1 MAWTGN
7 FKDQID
13 DLAGTLASADD
24 AAIQQW
30 ILDGCY
36 DVLSKATLKHGED
49 EVWKFV
55 AKSGDQ
61 TSNDIDIDEIRTIAA
76 VVLNGVFATKGKWQ
90 LKAKYADSNSIY
102 AATANDPVWYLD
114 DSKLSIYPAPAGG
127 TPANYYYIPEYAITN
142 WNTSTSS
149 IDNYPSEYYYHAM
162 LYAAVQVLHRRMVD
176 YTTPTELS
184 SLSIT
189 AVVPDEIPA
198 PAITSP
204 GVATIAKP
212 DISSDVPTY
221 TAITVTSGTL
231 GALASQTI
239 ADLSIKAV
247 SPDTPTIA
255 EINYTP
261 PAAIT
266 VDEVSDLSDSD
277 VADLVTGDAADISI
291 ADIVAVTDAAIS
303 TITGA
308 SSNQPTYI
316 PPVVPDALS
325 LGAIG
330 TVSDASPLGRME
342 DYVSTEEDTELSN
355 AMGSVMSTQINE
367 YSQGLSTY
375 QAELSDAVNAFNEE
389 NTIYGQLVQQAVQ
402 NANATNQAN
411 LQNMQKDLQ
420 INQANNQKLI
430 NQAQTN
436 QQKALQLAQA
446 NQQKDLNLAQAN
458 HQEEIQRK
466 ITNANNAQTKAM
478 QDAIQQVQD
487 TIANNSSLI
496 SEYQANLAVY
506 QAEVNT
512 EVQEYTQNFQ
522 KDMQLWQQTNTTRL
536 QEHSQRMQDELNNF
550 NELNVKYQANVQ
562 AELAKHQTD
571 VAEANKEADLTIQA
585 AIQDYTLEL
594 QKWQQLL
601 AQYQADVNTQVNEY
615 TNNIQ
620 KFSADLQAK
629 TKGYEW
635 LESQYNK
642 LRSTYESLFVT
653 MPSGAE
659 G

>member
-1 MAWTGN
+1 
-7 FKDQID
+7 
-13 DLAGTLASADD
+13 
-24 AAIQQW
+24 
-30 ILDGCY
+30 
-36 DVLSKATLKHGED
+36 
-49 EVWKFV
+49 
-55 AKSGDQ
+55 
-61 TSNDIDIDEIRTIAA
+61 
-76 VVLNGVFATKGKWQ
+76 
-90 LKAKYADSNSIY
+90 
-102 AATANDPVWYLD
+102 
-114 DSKLSIYPAPAGG
+114 
-127 TPANYYYIPEYAITN
+127 
-142 WNTSTSS
+142 
-149 IDNYPSEYYYHAM
+149 
-162 LYAAVQVLHRRMVD
+162 
-176 YTTPTELS
+176 
-184 SLSIT
+184 
-189 AVVPDEIPA
+189 VPDEIPA
-198 PAITSP
+198 PVITANTLATI

-212 DISSDVPTY
+212 DISGDVPTY
-221 TAITVTSGTL
+221 TSITVTSGTL
-231 GALASQTI
+231 NALEAQTI
-239 ADLSIKAV
+239 ADLNVKAV
-247 SPDTPTIA
+247 SADAPTIA
-255 EINYTP
+255 TINYTP
-261 PAAIT
+261 PTAAL
-266 VDEVSDLSDSD
+266 VDEVTDLSDSD

-291 ADIVAVTDAAIS
+291 ADIVAVTDADIS
-303 TITGA
+303 TVTGA
-308 SSNQPTYI
+308 SSNQPTYL

-355 AMGSVMSTQINE
+355 AMGTVISTQINE

-375 QAELSDAVNAFNEE
+375 QAELSDAMNAFNEE
-389 NTIYGQLVQQAVQ
+389 NAIYGQLVQQAVQ

-430 NQAQTN
+430 TQAQTN

-506 QAEVNT
+506 QAEVST

-571 VAEANKEADLTIQA
+571 MQEAQKEADLSTGKDFKQADLTLQA
-585 AIQDYTLEL
+585 AIQDYTFEL
-594 QKWQQLL
+594 QKWQQSLT
-601 AQYQADVNTQVNEY
+601 QYQADVNTQVTEY
-615 TNNIQ
+615 TNNLQ

-642 LRSTYESLFVT
+642 LRSTYEGFFAVL
-653 MPSGAE
+653 PSGAE